1 MSGKVERR
9 EREVSSLSQAVAD
22 IERLAAGEVRVT
34 GKHSFGQIIH
44 HLALS
49 LDMSAGRVQ
58 PPPIPWY
65 MKLMTALFRSM
76 LINDKP
82 LKPGFKL
89 PKASEDY
96 FWPDQ
101 EFDVQQSLAY
111 FKEAVQNYDTN
122 GPLEKH
128 PVFGEISHAQ
138 NLSLSC
144 RHCAMHLSFVHPV
157 S

>member
-9 EREVSSLSQAVAD
+9 ELEFSSLSQAVAD

-65 MKLMTALFRSM
+65 MKLVTALFRSM
-76 LINDKP
+76 LINDCLLYTSP
-82 LKPGFKL
+82 SPRDRG
-89 PKASEDY
+89 
-96 FWPDQ
+96 
-101 EFDVQQSLAY
+101 
-111 FKEAVQNYDTN
+111 
-122 GPLEKH
+122 
-128 PVFGEISHAQ
+128 
-138 NLSLSC
+138 
-144 RHCAMHLSFVHPV
+144 
-157 S
+157 